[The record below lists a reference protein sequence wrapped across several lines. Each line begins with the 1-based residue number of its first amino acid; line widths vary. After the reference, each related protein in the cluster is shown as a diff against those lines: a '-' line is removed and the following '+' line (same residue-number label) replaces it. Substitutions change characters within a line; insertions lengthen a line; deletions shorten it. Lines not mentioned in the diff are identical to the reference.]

1 MEGPQAREYRQ
12 LLEEAEKSRKY
23 VFPSELISTIAELIS
38 TINSRV
44 NQHY

>member
-23 VFPSELISTIAELIS
+23 AFPSEPPELISTIDTLTLAQR
-38 TINSRV
+38 N
-44 NQHY
+44 